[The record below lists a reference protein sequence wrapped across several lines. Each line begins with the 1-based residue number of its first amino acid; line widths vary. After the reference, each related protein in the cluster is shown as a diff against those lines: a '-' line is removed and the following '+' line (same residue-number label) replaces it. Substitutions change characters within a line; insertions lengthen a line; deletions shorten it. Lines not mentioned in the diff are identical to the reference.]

1 MHHHRTD
8 RRAAAAGLV
17 GALLLSVLA
26 VVPVAANTT
35 AQTLPFAQ
43 DWSNTG
49 LITTDNNWNGVPG
62 VSGFLGA
69 NIAVTGADPQQ
80 VTVDGGAL
88 TVVANQTDPAGLGQG
103 GVAEFELANP
113 VVAIKGS
120 STADAPSIVISV
132 NTTGL
137 TNIHVAYNLR
147 DIDGSANNAF
157 QQVALQYR
165 LASSGSFTNLPA
177 GYVADATNGPSDA
190 TLVTPVSVTLPTAAN
205 NQPVVQLRVI
215 TTDAP
220 GNDEW
225 VGIDDI
231 SVTGVPPDT
240 APTVT
245 TTTPSDGAVDVAL
258 DANLQV
264 TFSEPVD
271 VAGSW
276 FDISCAGSGAHPAT
290 ASGGPTTFTL
300 DPTTDFAGS
309 EDCTLTIVASQVTDQ
324 DTNDPPD
331 AMASDVVVTFTTAA
345 PPDEAP
351 TVTSTTPADSAADVA
366 VDSNVAVTFSEP
378 VDVADGGFG
387 LACDTSGA
395 HPLAVTGGPTTF
407 TLDPTTDFGTGEGCS
422 LTILASHVTDQDTN
436 DPPNAMADDV
446 IVSFNTVA
454 PTDEAPTVA
463 GTTPSDGDGDVQPNA
478 SLEVTFSE
486 PVAVAGSWFSISCD
500 TSGAHGAAVSGGPTT
515 FILDPTV
522 DLAEN
527 ESCVVTIVAENVTD
541 LDTADPPDAMAADFS
556 YTFTTAD
563 LNAPPTVDA
572 GGPYTVVEGGSV
584 TVSATGTDPDGD
596 ALTYAW
602 DLDGNG
608 TFEKPGASFVFSAA
622 GIQAPATRTFSVQ
635 VTDPDGA
642 TGTSTAT
649 ISVVWA
655 FDGFGSP
662 LNGNGGINAANAG
675 STIPVKFSLGG
686 NQGLA
691 IFKAGYPASASYECG
706 STPPTE
712 ASEPAASSDSLNYV
726 RGSDQYTFSWKTDK
740 AWAGTCRVL
749 ILVLRDGTVHTAAV
763 QFSKATELPVKNGSE
778 APGRTK

>member
-1 MHHHRTD
+1 MLIPTARHGP
-8 RRAAAAGLV
+8 AVAGLV

-35 AQTLPFAQ
+35 AQSLPFTQ
-43 DWSNTG
+43 DWTNTG
-49 LITTDNNWNGVPG
+49 LITTANNWSGVPG

-137 TNIHVAYNLR
+137 TNIHVAYHLR
-147 DIDGSANNAF
+147 DVDGSPNNAF
-157 QQVALQYR
+157 QQIALQYR
-165 LASSGSFTNLPA
+165 LALTGSFTNVPA
-177 GYVADATNGPSDA
+177 GYVADATSGPSEA
-190 TLVTPVSVTLPTAAN
+190 SLVTPVSVTLPAAAN
-205 NQPVVQLRVI
+205 NQPVVQMRVI

-220 GNDEW
+220 GTDEW

-240 APTVT
+240 APSVT
-245 TTTPSDGAVDVAL
+245 STSPSNGAIDVAL

-271 VAGSW
+271 VGGSG
-276 FDISCAGSGAHPAT
+276 FDVSCAGSGTHPAT
-290 ASGGPTTFTL
+290 VSGGPTTFTL
-300 DPTTDFAGS
+300 DPATDFAGS

-331 AMASDVVVTFTTAA
+331 AMASDVVVEFTTAA
-345 PPDEAP
+345 PPDDAP
-351 TVTSTTPADSAADVA
+351 TVTSTMPADSAADVA
-366 VDSNVAVTFSEP
+366 VDADLSVTFSEP

-395 HPLAVTGGPTTF
+395 HPVAVAGGPTTF
-407 TLDPTTDFGTGEGCS
+407 TLDPTTDFATGEGCS
-422 LTILASHVTDQDTN
+422 LTILASHVTDQDTD
-436 DPPNAMADDV
+436 DPPDAMADDV
-446 IVSFNTVA
+446 IVSFDTVA
-454 PTDEAPTVA
+454 PADVAPTVA
-463 GTTPSDGDGDVQPNA
+463 ATTPSDGDGDVQPNGN
-478 SLEVTFSE
+478 LEFTFSE

-500 TSGAHGAAVSGGPTT
+500 ASGAHEASVSGGPTT
-515 FILDPTV
+515 YLLNPTADFV
-522 DLAEN
+522 EN
-527 ESCVVTIVAENVTD
+527 ESFMATIVAKNVTD

-556 YTFTTAD
+556 FTFTTAD

-572 GGPYTVVEGGSV
+572 GGPYVVVEGGSV
-584 TVSATGTDPDGD
+584 TVSATGGDPDGD

-608 TFEKPGASFVFSAA
+608 TFEKPGSSFVFSAA
-622 GIQAPATRTFSVQ
+622 GIQAPATRTLSVQ

-642 TGTSTAT
+642 TGTDTAT
-649 ISVVWA
+649 VSVTWA
-655 FDGFGSP
+655 FDGFGPP
-662 LNGNGGINAANAG
+662 LSSSGGINGANAG
-675 STIPVKFSLGG
+675 STIPVKFSLDG

-691 IFKAGYPASASYECG
+691 IFNAGYPASASYDCG
-706 STPPTE
+706 STPPPWH
-712 ASEPAASSDSLNYV
+712 S
-726 RGSDQYTFSWKTDK
+726 
-740 AWAGTCRVL
+740 
-749 ILVLRDGTVHTAAV
+749 
-763 QFSKATELPVKNGSE
+763 
-778 APGRTK
+778 

>member
-1 MHHHRTD
+1 MHPHRTD

-407 TLDPTTDFGTGEGCS
+407 TLEPTTDFATGEGCS